1 MLSSINIKIQNGA
14 EMRKKMGSD
23 IKQFCKM
30 LEKSVSPFHAV
41 EEAAAQL
48 DKAGFTELSL
58 DKTWSIIKGGKYYLR
73 IYGSTLIGFTVG
85 EQRQTGDM
93 LRIEAAHTDWPCL
106 KLKSLPEKAGRYAVL
121 NVEVYGG
128 PILNTWLDR
137 PLSIAGRVALRSKK
151 VFEPEIRFVDFKRPV
166 CVIPNLAI
174 HMNRKVNEGVE
185 LNRQID
191 LLPLC
196 GTKKDGNWFIKEL
209 AKELSVEGKDIL
221 DYELNLYVMD
231 KPVITGFDKSMIT
244 SPRID
249 NISSVHACI
258 SGLIGGTRTDGI
270 NLIALF
276 DNEEVGSKTKQG
288 GDSMLLAYVIE
299 KLYLSLGETREDYL
313 NGLAGGMMLSVDVA
327 HALHPNRPEKCDITN
342 QICLNEGVA
351 IKQSGTQRYA
361 TDCWAAAVIEQIC
374 KKNKIE
380 YKRFVNRSDILGG
393 ATIGSLLSSQL
404 VIRTVDMGVPILAMH
419 SAVETMGAK
428 DQESLCNL
436 MRMFFA

>member
-1 MLSSINIKIQNGA
+1 
-14 EMRKKMGSD
+14 MGSE

-41 EEAAAQL
+41 EDAAAQL
-48 DKAGFTELSL
+48 DKAGFSELIL
-58 DKTWSIIKGGKYYLR
+58 DKAWNLYKGGKYYLR
-73 IYGSTLIGFTVG
+73 VYGSTLIGFTIG
-85 EQRQTGDM
+85 DQRQPKDM
-93 LRIEAAHTDWPCL
+93 LRIEVAHTDWPCI
-106 KLKSLPEKAGRYAVL
+106 KIKPMPEKAGSYAVL

-151 VFEPEIRFVDFKRPV
+151 VFEPEIKLVDFKRPV

-196 GTKKDGNWFIKEL
+196 GTKKDGNWFVKEL
-209 AKELSVEGKDIL
+209 AKELSVEPKDIL
-221 DYELNLYVMD
+221 DYELNLYPVD
-231 KPVITGFDKSMIT
+231 KPTIAGVDKDLVI

-249 NISSVHACI
+249 NISSVHACVN
-258 SGLIGGTRTDGI
+258 GLIGGTRTDGI

-288 GDSMLLAYVIE
+288 GDSMLLAHILE

-313 NGLAGGMMLSVDVA
+313 DGLAGGMALSVDVA
-327 HALHPNRPEKCDITN
+327 HAIHPNHPEKCDITN

-351 IKQSGTQRYA
+351 IKQSSTQRYA
-361 TDCWAAAVIEQIC
+361 TDCGAVAIIEQIC
-374 KKNKIE
+374 RKNKID
-380 YKRFVNRSDILGG
+380 YKKFVNRSDIAGG
-393 ATIGSLLSSQL
+393 STVGSFVSSLLA
-404 VIRTVDMGVPILAMH
+404 IRAVDMGAPILAMH

-428 DQESLCNL
+428 DQENLCKL
-436 MRMFFA
+436 MRAFFS